1 MIDLPDGPTFSALLS
16 ERRFWAAAAVAAIAG
31 AARGFSG
38 FGSSLIYI
46 PLISMLYE
54 PKVAA
59 ASVILIDVVTGV
71 PYGMKAFPQS
81 EWRDVGPLTVA
92 ALAALPLGTYLLLA
106 IDPVWLRW
114 FICFFV
120 LFAVP
125 ILASGWRYH
134 GKPKLPITLG
144 VGIVAG
150 IASGVAQ
157 IAGPPV
163 ALYWLG
169 GALKAAAARANMFV
183 FFAVL
188 GIASCINYL
197 AEGLYT
203 REVLAL
209 VVLLGI
215 PFTAFFLS
223 GALSFHRASDE
234 TYRRIC
240 YAVIAFAGLVSLPL
254 FDRFFR

>member
-1 MIDLPDGPTFSALLS
+1 MIDLPDSSTFAALLS
-16 ERRFWAAAAVAAIAG
+16 ERRFWPAAVIAAAAG

-54 PKVAA
+54 PKAAA
-59 ASVILIDVVTGV
+59 ASVILIDVFTGV
-71 PYGMKAFPQS
+71 PYGVRAFPKS
-81 EWRDVGPLTVA
+81 AWRDVAPLTAA
-92 ALAALPLGTYLLLA
+92 ALVALPLGTYLLLA
-106 IDPVWLRW
+106 VDPVWLRW

-134 GKPKLPITLG
+134 GKPRLPITVG
-144 VGIVAG
+144 VGLVAG

-188 GIASCINYL
+188 GVASCINYFV
-197 AEGLYT
+197 EGLYT
-203 REVLAL
+203 KEVLAL
-209 VVLLGI
+209 VILLGI
-215 PFTAFFLS
+215 PFTLFFLT
-223 GALSFHRASDE
+223 GVLSFRRASE
-234 TYRRIC
+234 EIYRWIC
-240 YAVIAFAGLVSLPL
+240 YGVIAFAGIVSLPV

>member
-1 MIDLPDGPTFSALLS
+1 MIDLPDSSTFTAILS
-16 ERRFWAAAAVAAIAG
+16 ERRFWVAAVIAAAAG

-46 PLISMLYE
+46 PLISMLYD

-59 ASVILIDVVTGV
+59 ASVILIDVATGV
-71 PYGMKAFPQS
+71 PYGVRAFPQS
-81 EWRDVGPLTVA
+81 QWRDVGPLTAA
-92 ALAALPLGTYLLLA
+92 ALLTLPFGTYLLLVV
-106 IDPVWLRW
+106 DPVWLRW
-114 FICFFV
+114 FIGFFV
-120 LFAVP
+120 LFALP

-144 VGIVAG
+144 VGVIAG

-163 ALYWLG
+163 VLYWLG
-169 GALKAAAARANMFV
+169 GALRAATARANMFV

-188 GIASCINYL
+188 GIASCINYFV
-197 AEGLYT
+197 EGLYT
-203 REVLAL
+203 KEVLAL
-209 VVLLGI
+209 VLMLSI
-215 PFTAFFLS
+215 PFTALFIS
-223 GALSFHRASDE
+223 GVFSFHRTSE
-234 TYRRIC
+234 EIYRRVC
-240 YAVIAFAGLVSLPL
+240 YAVIGLVGLFSLPV

>member
-1 MIDLPDGPTFSALLS
+1 MIDLPDSSTFAALLA
-16 ERRFWAAAAVAAIAG
+16 ERRFWLAAGVAALAG

-46 PLISMLYE
+46 PLISMLYG
-54 PKVAA
+54 PKAAA
-59 ASVILIDVVTGV
+59 ASVILIDVFTGV
-71 PYGMKAFPQS
+71 PYGIRAFPQS
-81 EWRDVGPLTVA
+81 EWRDVVPLTGM
-92 ALAALPLGTYLLLA
+92 ALLTLPLGTYLLLA
-106 IDPVWLRW
+106 VDPVWLRW

-144 VGIVAG
+144 VGVVAG

-169 GALKAAAARANMFV
+169 GALKAAIARANMFV

-188 GIASCINYL
+188 GVASCVTYFV
-197 AEGLYT
+197 EGLYT
-203 REVLAL
+203 KDILAL

-215 PFTAFFLS
+215 PFTALFLF
-223 GALSFHRASDE
+223 GVLSFHRASE
-234 TYRRIC
+234 EIYRRIC
-240 YAVIAFAGLVSLPL
+240 YGVIAFAGIVSLPL
-254 FDRFFR
+254 FDRFFH